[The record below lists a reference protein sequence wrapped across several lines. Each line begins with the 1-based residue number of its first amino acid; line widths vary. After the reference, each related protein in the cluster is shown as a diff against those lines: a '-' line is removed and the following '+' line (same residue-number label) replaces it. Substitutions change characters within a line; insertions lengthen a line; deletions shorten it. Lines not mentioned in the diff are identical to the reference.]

1 MKVILRNITEF
12 MCFILDI
19 TVLSLLRMNVEEFR
33 EQTRSALEATLNQL
47 QAATLLVSELEAQ
60 IADAGRTVQHLTQ
73 VVEQFIN
80 TQAGDASADRP
91 TSGG

>member
-1 MKVILRNITEF
+1 
-12 MCFILDI
+12 
-19 TVLSLLRMNVEEFR
+19 MNVEEFR
-33 EQTRSALEATLNQL
+33 DQTRSALEATLNQL

-80 TQAGDASADRP
+80 IQSGDISADRP
-91 TSGG
+91 ASGGANVSIDGLDS

>member
-1 MKVILRNITEF
+1 
-12 MCFILDI
+12 
-19 TVLSLLRMNVEEFR
+19 MNVEEFR
-33 EQTRSALEATLNQL
+33 NQTRSALEATLNQL

-80 TQAGDASADRP
+80 TQLPSEEADTAP
-91 TSGG
+91 FSPPEPNDVND